1 MLRILA
7 VGFLALALA
16 GCAESPA
23 AQPSAAPAVTVGRI
37 SGVVVDP
44 GIVPVEGALVEL
56 TGQGLQLNTTTGDNG
71 IYRFDDLPFGTYF
84 LKVSIDGYLHSQT
97 TVELGPQAGEPP
109 VTRIILEPDPLY
121 RAPFIQPFKHRGL
134 VQCGIVLSA
143 PPLVGYAAVA
153 VCEQANQVAGSDVT
167 PDSSQ
172 TLHAL
177 DAGAPAFVQSEMTWS
192 SSQMLSNQLLLYL
205 DARERGST
213 VFVELGSTAGP
224 SPVLVPLLEGRTGKL
239 GKGADL
245 QLRVFPWYESP
256 APVGATFEQEFEVIS
271 HVFYGFAPPEGWQF
285 SVDGLPE
292 IPPA

>member
-1 MLRILA
+1 MRTVV
-7 VGFLALALA
+7 VGILALALA

-23 AQPSAAPAVTVGRI
+23 AEPSASPAATAGRI

-56 TGQGLQLNTTTGDNG
+56 TGQGLHLNRTTDSSG

-84 LKVSIDGYLHSQT
+84 VKVTLDGYLHSQT
-97 TVELGPQAGEPP
+97 TVELGASSGEPP
-109 VTRIILEPDPLY
+109 VTRIILEADPLY

-134 VQCGIVLSA
+134 VQCGVVLSA
-143 PPLVGYAAVA
+143 PPLLGYAAVA
-153 VCEQANQVAGSDVT
+153 VCEQANQAAGSDVT

-172 TLHAL
+172 ALHAL
-177 DAGAPAFVQSEMTWS
+177 DAGAPAFVQSEMTWD
-192 SSQMLSNQLLLYL
+192 SSQTLSNQLLLYL
-205 DARERGST
+205 DAREQGGAAY
-213 VFVELGSTAGP
+213 VELGSTSGP
-224 SPVLVPLLEGRTGKL
+224 SPVIVPLLEGRTGKL

-256 APVGATFEQEFEVIS
+256 SPAGATLEQEFEVIS
-271 HVFYGFAPPEGWQF
+271 HVFYGFAPPVGWQF
-285 SVDGLPE
+285 SVDGLPA